1 MSNLKSQEILLK
13 SLNITRKCFFIRE
26 NNQALASIGQP
37 AVLHQGTCECCTGI
51 IPEFRVETLNPGIN
65 PRFPVYLALI
75 PGYREE
81 TLKPEIIPGNPVYL
95 AEVCTG
101 LTFLP

>member
-1 MSNLKSQEILLK
+1 MSNLKSQEILPK
-13 SLNITRKCFFIRE
+13 SLNITQKCFFTRE

-37 AVLHQGTCECCTGI
+37 DVLHQGTCKCCTGI
-51 IPEFRVETLNPGIN
+51 ILEFREETLKPGIN

-81 TLKPEIIPGNPVYL
+81 TLKPGIIRY
-95 AEVCTG
+95 T
-101 LTFLP
+101 